1 MVEQLLYVAV
11 TWQCNKIYPTFSY
24 EQQCGCGGDR
34 SNVDSK
40 HMFTFTIYSLVPS
53 IVHYTANCKKLGDDL
68 GMTFT

>member
-1 MVEQLLYVAV
+1 MVEQLLYAAV
-11 TWQCNKIYPTFSY
+11 TWQCNKICPTFSY

-40 HMFTFTIYSLVPS
+40 HVFAFTSLVPS
-53 IVHYTANCKKLGDDL
+53 IVHYTANNKKLGGDL